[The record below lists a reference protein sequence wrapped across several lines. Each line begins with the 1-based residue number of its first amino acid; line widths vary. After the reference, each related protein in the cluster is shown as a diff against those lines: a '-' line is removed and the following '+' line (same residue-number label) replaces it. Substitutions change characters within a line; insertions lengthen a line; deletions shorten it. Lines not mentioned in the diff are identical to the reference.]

1 MYFFIILRKE
11 MRLLTI
17 KEKREQLGIT
27 QAELAK
33 EMGVDQSAVCL
44 WETGKTCPR
53 GKLLP
58 RLAGLLK
65 CSIDELM
72 KADESAAIP
81 ENPGVSDAH

>member
-1 MYFFIILRKE
+1 M
-11 MRLLTI
+11 TI

-44 WETGKTCPR
+44 WETGKTLPR
-53 GKLLP
+53 AKLLP

-72 KADESAAIP
+72 KTDVSRSDP
-81 ENPGVSDAH
+81 QDPGVFDAH